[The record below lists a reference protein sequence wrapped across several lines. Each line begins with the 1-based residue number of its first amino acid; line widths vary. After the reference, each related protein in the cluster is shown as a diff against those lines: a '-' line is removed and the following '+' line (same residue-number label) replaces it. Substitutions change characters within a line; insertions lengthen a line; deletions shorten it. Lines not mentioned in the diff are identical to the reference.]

1 MNFKLSFER
10 NFMPEKELL
19 LAKSLCNAYTFR
31 SSESELMDQ
40 QSRILNKMVLAYG
53 FETFSTNIRIISASV
68 TRKKISATVIKYETI
83 KLPNNDLHILSQ
95 TTF

>member
-31 SSESELMDQ
+31 TH
-40 QSRILNKMVLAYG
+40 G
-53 FETFSTNIRIISASV
+53 STIQDSKQDGPGIWFRDLQHKHSNNQRRCYAE
-68 TRKKISATVIKYETI
+68 KISATVKKYETI